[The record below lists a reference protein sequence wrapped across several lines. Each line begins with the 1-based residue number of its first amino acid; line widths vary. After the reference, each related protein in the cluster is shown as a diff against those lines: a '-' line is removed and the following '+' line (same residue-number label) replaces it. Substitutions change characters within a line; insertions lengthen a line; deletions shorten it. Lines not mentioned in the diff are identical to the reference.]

1 MAKYVF
7 NPFTGKLD
15 TSIDE
20 ATITNNITA
29 ASGGYEFT
37 AGFADRST
45 GNTGLAHGLW
55 YEFCVFTNPKSGLG
69 GYSEPNTTEYDLDGI
84 E

>member
-45 GNTGLAHGLW
+45 GNTGLAHG
-55 YEFCVFTNPKSGLG
+55 
-69 GYSEPNTTEYDLDGI
+69 
-84 E
+84 